1 MCLVIDCL
9 TNRTVRNRKPN
20 AGLTYLKNFGNH
32 GVLTTSD
39 GRPGRSIAAAT
50 RIIIRDER
58 ALR

>member
-1 MCLVIDCL
+1 LSDEQDCQEQEAQ
-9 TNRTVRNRKPN
+9 RRAHVPE
-20 AGLTYLKNFGNH
+20 NFENH

-39 GRPGRSIAAAT
+39 GRAGRSIAAAA

>member
-9 TNRTVRNRKPN
+9 TNRTVRNRKPST
-20 AGLTYLKNFGNH
+20 GFTYLKNFENH
-32 GVLTTSD
+32 GALTTSD
-39 GRPGRSIAAAT
+39 GRPGRGIAAAA